1 MTDNFKVKTIA
12 SGVSV
17 IDSGYFSN
25 DFVAIY
31 IIKQNNKVAII
42 ETGTTFSVSNVKKA
56 LESDS
61 LSFLD
66 VAYIIPTHVHLDH
79 AGGAGE
85 LMKQCLNAKLIV
97 HPRGARHLIDPT
109 KLIAGAMAVYGEK
122 EFKKL
127 YGKVIPIEANRVIE
141 ADDSFILDFDG
152 RELKFI
158 DTPGHARHHFCIW
171 DKQTESMFTGDTF
184 GISYRDLDHN
194 DQAYIFPSTSPVQ
207 FDPGEL
213 IKSIHKIMKY
223 KPKRVCLTH
232 FAAIR
237 PTQKVVEQLIDG
249 INFVSNLAKKYA
261 TEGDAEKVI
270 QDKMMNYFLEGI
282 EKIGYKDLYL
292 CRERLELD
300 VKINTQGLIYW
311 QKIVKIQT

>member
-1 MTDNFKVKTIA
+1 MTDNFKVRSIA
-12 SGVSV
+12 NGVSV

-25 DFVAIY
+25 DFAAIY

-56 LESDS
+56 LENDS

-141 ADDSFILDFDG
+141 ADDSFILNFDG

-207 FDPGEL
+207 FDPEEL

-282 EKIGYKDLYL
+282 EKIGVKDLDF

>member
-1 MTDNFKVKTIA
+1 
-12 SGVSV
+12 
-17 IDSGYFSN
+17 
-25 DFVAIY
+25 
-31 IIKQNNKVAII
+31 
-42 ETGTTFSVSNVKKA
+42 
-56 LESDS
+56 
-61 LSFLD
+61 
-66 VAYIIPTHVHLDH
+66 
-79 AGGAGE
+79 
-85 LMKQCLNAKLIV
+85 MKQCLNAKLIV

-207 FDPGEL
+207 FDPEEL

-282 EKIGYKDLYL
+282 EKIGYKDLHL